1 MLSPNESFLST
12 IEAEVPNKSTPLLI
26 SCKTGGRS
34 MKASQILVDAGYTDV
49 TNVQGGYDAWSSAGL
64 PIEK

>member
-1 MLSPNESFLST
+1 MLSPNDGFLSA
-12 IEAEVPNKSTPLLI
+12 IEAEVPDKTTPLLI

-49 TNVQGGYDAWSSAGL
+49 TNVQGGFDAWSAAGL
-64 PIEK
+64 PVEK